1 MTSQLVINADKIVYQ
16 CLGQHNGKGINTCE
30 CNYKMLGLYASIRV
44 CFSIY
49 HLPAQKLSDQQ
60 RRASLATTRFK

>member
-1 MTSQLVINADKIVYQ
+1 MTSKLVINSDKIVYQ
-16 CLGQHNGKGINTCE
+16 CLGHHNGKGINTCE
-30 CNYKMLGLYASIRV
+30 CKMWGLYATIRV

-49 HLPAQKLSDQQ
+49 HLHAQKLSDQQ